1 MFKIEIICV
10 SKMRKGT
17 FYDIAQNYQK
27 RLQWPLAIREVESSH
42 KTQAQIQKD
51 EEEKILACLKGGAVT
66 IALDER
72 GKSYKSVDFAKK
84 LENFAMEGRSDLQ
97 FIIGGAYGLSDPVR
111 QKADLL
117 LSFGQ
122 QTWPHLMARTMLIEQ
137 IYRSQQILAGHPYHK
152 E

>member
-10 SKMRKGT
+10 SKMRKGA
-17 FYDIAQNYQK
+17 FYDIVQNYQK
-27 RLQWPLAIREVESSH
+27 RLQWPLAIREVESYY

-51 EEEKILACLKGGAVT
+51 EEEKILACLKDGAVT

-72 GKSYKSVDFAKK
+72 GKSYKSIDFAKK
-84 LENFAMEGRSDLQ
+84 LEKFAMEGRTDLQ

-122 QTWPHLMARTMLIEQ
+122 QTWPHLMARAMLIEQ